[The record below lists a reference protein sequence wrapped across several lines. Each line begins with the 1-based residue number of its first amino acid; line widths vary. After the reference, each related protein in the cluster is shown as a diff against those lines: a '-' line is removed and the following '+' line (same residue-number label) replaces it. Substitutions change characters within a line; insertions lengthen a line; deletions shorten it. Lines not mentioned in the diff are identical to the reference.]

1 MFGLIFTLTQ
11 DVSKFDGIEMSL
23 FVKGCIIVR
32 GKSSFLDLIAFTDCR
47 ESLLLIPP
55 NKLPL

>member
-1 MFGLIFTLTQ
+1 MFGLIFTL
-11 DVSKFDGIEMSL
+11 DVSKFDGIGMNL
-23 FVKGCIIVR
+23 FLKGCIIVR
-32 GKSSFLDLIAFTDCR
+32 GNSSFLDLIAFTDCT